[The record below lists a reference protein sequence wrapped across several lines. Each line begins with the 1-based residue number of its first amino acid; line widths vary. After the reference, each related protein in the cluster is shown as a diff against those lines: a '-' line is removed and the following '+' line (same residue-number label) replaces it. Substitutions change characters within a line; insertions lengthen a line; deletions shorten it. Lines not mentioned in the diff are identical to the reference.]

1 MEVVTA
7 AGLELFAEK
16 PSRQV
21 TVVDIAKRA
30 SVARASMLLQF
41 PDGISDVLAAAVN
54 VEYERIL
61 DVEKQLWD
69 RKPPKTVLDAMYR
82 LVEAIHSRAV
92 ATGNLYANL
101 LSEALQ
107 TSGPHRGHVDGA
119 FGLLGTMFAFRAGAD
134 LGDNEGWVSSNS
146 IALGEALARSTWSAS
161 ASDWAVSGLMK
172 YKDGTAPSALSL
184 SYVIAEA
191 LLPRL
196 REYARDLPPK
206 PIVEVKQRTTNRQRR
221 VSSR

>member
-41 PDGISDVLAAAVN
+41 PDGISDLLAAAVN

-101 LSEALQ
+101 LLKHCRHLAPIVV
-107 TSGPHRGHVDGA
+107 TWTVR
-119 FGLLGTMFAFRAGAD
+119 LGC
-134 LGDNEGWVSSNS
+134 
-146 IALGEALARSTWSAS
+146 LARCLRFERVPIWVTTKVGFRPTLLRWEKRWRARR
-161 ASDWAVSGLMK
+161 G
-172 YKDGTAPSALSL
+172 AP
-184 SYVIAEA
+184 
-191 LLPRL
+191 LPRTGPSL
-196 REYARDLPPK
+196 GL
-206 PIVEVKQRTTNRQRR
+206 
-221 VSSR
+221 